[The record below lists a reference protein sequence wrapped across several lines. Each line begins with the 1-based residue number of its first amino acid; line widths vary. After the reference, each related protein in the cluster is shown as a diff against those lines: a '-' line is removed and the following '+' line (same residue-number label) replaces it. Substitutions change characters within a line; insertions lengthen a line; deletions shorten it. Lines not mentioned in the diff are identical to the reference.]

1 MSEGKGDLQIC
12 ICIKK
17 KSDDSRQESVGRII
31 KIVGIPPGELIAK
44 TNTVFREKKI
54 SFIYTSLKS
63 NQFGLAGCIRENKKE
78 ICGKERWPE
87 FFLCKYFYLR
97 L

>member
-1 MSEGKGDLQIC
+1 MSLIC

-44 TNTVFREKKI
+44 TNTLIGFQSFERKKN

>member
-44 TNTVFREKKI
+44 TNTLIGFQ
-54 SFIYTSLKS
+54 SF
-63 NQFGLAGCIRENKKE
+63 
-78 ICGKERWPE
+78 ERKN
-87 FFLCKYFYLR
+87 FFYLHKLEKQSVWPSWVYKGEQKR
-97 L
+97 DMWKGEVARIFFM